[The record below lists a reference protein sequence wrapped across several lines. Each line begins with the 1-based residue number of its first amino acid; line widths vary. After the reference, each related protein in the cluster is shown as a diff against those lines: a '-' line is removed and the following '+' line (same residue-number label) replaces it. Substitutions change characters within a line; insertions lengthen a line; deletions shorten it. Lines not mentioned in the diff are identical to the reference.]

1 MQQQP
6 NETGFAVQVTTS
18 ALGTIGAGNP
28 STVLGI
34 LFSSNAT
41 ANTISLWS
49 QTAASVTGSPI
60 VTNLTGAANTF
71 VRVPGYFPLGITYKV
86 PNDAV
91 NVTIFWNPA
100 D

>member
-6 NETGFAVQVTTS
+6 NETGFALQVTSS
-18 ALGTIGAGNP
+18 AQGTIGAGNP
-28 STVLGI
+28 CALLGI

-41 ANTISLWS
+41 ANTVNLFTQS
-49 QTAASVTGSPI
+49 AASVTGIAI
-60 VTNLTGAANTF
+60 VSNLTGAANTF
-71 VRVPGYFPLGITYKV
+71 VRVPAYFPSGITYKV

-91 NVTIFWNPA
+91 NLTIFWNPA